1 VRALLDTH
9 VFLWLHTA
17 RRRLA
22 RSVLDR
28 LADPAT
34 EVFISAAT
42 AWEIAIKHE
51 LGRLPLPEPAASYLP
66 SRLAAMDGR
75 ELPISHADV
84 LAAGALPR
92 LHRDPFDRLLVAQ
105 ARRHDLVLVT
115 ADPAIGQYPVEL
127 LAAT

>member
-1 VRALLDTH
+1 MRALLDTH

-22 RSVLDR
+22 RPVLDR
-28 LADPAT
+28 LGDPAT
-34 EVFISAAT
+34 EVFVSAAT
-42 AWEIAIKHE
+42 AWEIAIKYE
-51 LGRLPLPEPAASYLP
+51 LGRLPLPEPAVGYVP

-75 ELPISHADV
+75 ELPISQADA

-105 ARRHDLVLVT
+105 ARRHNLVLVT
-115 ADPAIGQYPVEL
+115 ADPLVVQYPVEV